1 MAQSVQSL
9 SHKDKDLSL
18 SPEPDEGE
26 CMVAHTCNPSS
37 GAAEKQD
44 EYLWLTG
51 QPSFTCAPSRRLHE
65 K

>member
-1 MAQSVQSL
+1 MAQSEQSL

-26 CMVAHTCNPSS
+26 CTVAHTCNPSS

-44 EYLWLTG
+44 EFCGSLASPASLVL
-51 QPSFTCAPSRRLHE
+51 PAE
-65 K
+65 AA